1 MCTNT
6 HRLRIHGN
14 KVTISDARW
23 RAFGWKLFYGYNFS
37 IDLKV
42 FKIESWK

>member
-6 HRLRIHGN
+6 HRLRIYGN

-23 RAFGWKLFYGYNFS
+23 AFGWKLFYGYNFS